1 MEESTTPSTTTYK
14 ERRKKREDRQKK
26 LIVRIVTG
34 VGLLFLLLS
43 CFATVGAGTVGVITR
58 FGRVTGRVLEP
69 GAHFVW
75 PIEGVKR
82 YNTKKITYETAEPVK
97 QKTSKADY
105 KDFPVE
111 TTTKDGQGVKV
122 TYTIRFRVDPTKATW
137 LANNIG
143 SEKAIVEKV
152 VKTDSRA
159 WTRTIIRDFVST
171 DLYSGNIRQVQEQIF
186 DTLTPMFE
194 ANGLLLDE
202 FVLREPRFAE
212 EYEAVMES
220 KQRELEQVEVER
232 HKAEQ
237 EKHKK
242 EARITAAEAAA
253 KEQELQR
260 TTISTQLLEKMWIE
274 KWNGNLP
281 VYMLGD
287 GEGIMLQLP

>member
-1 MEESTTPSTTTYK
+1 MNGEQQAKQGNFTRYEWLIPVVVILLVCGLFSF
-14 ERRKKREDRQKK
+14 KK
-26 LIVRIVTG
+26 
-34 VGLLFLLLS
+34 
-43 CFATVGAGTVGVITR
+43 VGAGTVAVVTR
-58 FGRVTGRVLEP
+58 FGRVTGRILEP
-69 GAHFVW
+69 GAHFVL
-75 PIEGVKR
+75 PFADGTTR
-82 YNTKKITYETAEPVK
+82 YNTKKITYETAQVEK

-111 TTTKDGQGVKV
+111 TTTKDGQGVIV
-122 TYTIRFRVDPTKATW
+122 TYTIRFRTDPTKVAW

-143 SEKAIVEKV
+143 SEKVIVEKI
-152 VKTDSRA
+152 VKTDSRG
-159 WTRTIIRDFVST
+159 WTRTIIRDFVSN

-186 DTLTPMFE
+186 DTLAPMFE

-237 EKHKK
+237 EKFKK
-242 EARITAAEAAA
+242 EATITAAEAAA
-253 KEQELQR
+253 REQELQR

-281 VYMLGD
+281 VYMLGE
-287 GEGIMLQLP
+287 GESVMLQLP